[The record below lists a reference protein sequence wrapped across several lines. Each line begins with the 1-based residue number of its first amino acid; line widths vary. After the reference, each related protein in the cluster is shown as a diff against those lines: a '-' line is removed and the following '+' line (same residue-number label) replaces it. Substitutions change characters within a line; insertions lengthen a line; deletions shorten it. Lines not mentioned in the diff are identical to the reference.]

1 MPTPHRNEGEA
12 WLGVGERENPRSFS
26 KMAHKTPT
34 IARAAD
40 GLGGTP
46 WSGFSRRKCCRK
58 VYTRCGR
65 RHIQYRPT
73 NPPGRRL
80 LGAQERKNVGELG
93 RRQYSN
99 RYRF

>member
-1 MPTPHRNEGEA
+1 MTTPHRNEGEA
-12 WLGVGERENPRSFS
+12 WLGVGGRENPRSFS
-26 KMAHKTPT
+26 KMTHKTPT

-65 RHIQYRPT
+65 ATHTMSTDESARSPAT
-73 NPPGRRL
+73 RRRNERMWEK
-80 LGAQERKNVGELG
+80 LGC
-93 RRQYSN
+93 RQ
-99 RYRF
+99 